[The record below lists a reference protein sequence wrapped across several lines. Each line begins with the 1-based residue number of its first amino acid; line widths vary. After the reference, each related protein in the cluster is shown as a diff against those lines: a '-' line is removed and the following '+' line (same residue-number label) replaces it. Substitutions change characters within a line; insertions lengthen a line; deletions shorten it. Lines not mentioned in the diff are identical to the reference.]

1 VRTVTSSSQ
10 LSVLFTETAMGIQ
23 INAQDGG
30 EHSEY
35 VDAVTKLV
43 CPVY

>member
-1 VRTVTSSSQ
+1 MHTVTSSSQ

-23 INAQDGG
+23 INAQDEG

-35 VDAVTKLV
+35 VNAATKLV
-43 CPVY
+43 CPIH